1 MSAYKSL
8 HVCVCV
14 CVRVCAWVRVCVCE
28 CVRGESFATDLKFS
42 TIKER
47 KMLFATDIKSNF
59 LREQKKYKIG
69 K

>member
-1 MSAYKSL
+1 M
-8 HVCVCV
+8 CG
-14 CVRVCAWVRVCVCE
+14 CVRLCVGACE

-59 LREQKKYKIG
+59 LREQKKYKNG